1 MTGFDVIVIGLGGMG
16 TAAVLALARRG
27 VRVLGLEQFG
37 EGHDR
42 GSSHG
47 HSRIIRTAYYEHPA
61 YVPLVRSAFQGW
73 YALEQMT
80 GQHLLT
86 EVPCL
91 SLGSPEGELIAG
103 VRRSAADYQLP
114 CSSLSADELA
124 RRYPPFR
131 LPPGLVGVLEHSAGI
146 LAVDAC
152 VRAQAQAACQHG
164 AVLHYHTPVQN
175 WEARGG
181 EVIVHTAGGSLHAG
195 RLVIT
200 AGPWSRGVLTGLDV
214 PLTVLRQVVF
224 WVGTRDDALFRRDR
238 FPVFICETPEG
249 YFYGL
254 PALDPAGLKV
264 ARHYGAAEVLSPEAV
279 SYTVT
284 PEDEVPVRSFLR
296 GWLPDADGPVRRSSV
311 CLYTLTPDRHFLIDR
326 LPDQPAVVVA
336 TGFSG
341 HGFKFSPVV
350 GTILADLALDGRT
363 THPIELFGLGR
374 FRGSRENQDR

>member
-1 MTGFDVIVIGLGGMG
+1 MTGVDVIVIGLGGMG
-16 TAAVLALARRG
+16 TAACLALARRG
-27 VRVLGLEQFG
+27 VRVLGLEQHG
-37 EGHDR
+37 PGHDL

-91 SLGSPEGELIAG
+91 SLGPPDGELIAG
-103 VRRSAADYQLP
+103 VRRSAADHHLP
-114 CSSLSADELA
+114 IESLSADELA

-131 LPPGLVGVLEHSAGI
+131 LPTDSLLGVLEHSAGV
-146 LAVDAC
+146 LAVDDC
-152 VRAQAQAACQHG
+152 VRAQAQAACQLG
-164 AVLHYHTPVQN
+164 AVLHYHTPVQS
-175 WEARGG
+175 WEARGDH
-181 EVIVHTAGGSLHAG
+181 VVVHTAQGPLHAQ

-200 AGPWSRGVLTGLDV
+200 AGPWSRSVLQGLDV

-224 WVGTRDDALFRRDR
+224 WFGTRDDTLFRRDR

-249 YFYGL
+249 HFYGL
-254 PALDPAGLKV
+254 PALDPAGLKA
-264 ARHYGAAEVLSPEAV
+264 ARHYGAAEVLSPDAV
-279 SYTVT
+279 DYRVG
-284 PEDEVPVRSFLR
+284 PEDEQPVRSFLR
-296 GWLPDADGPVRRSSV
+296 GWIPDGEGPVRRSSV
-311 CLYTLTPDRHFLIDR
+311 CIYTLTPDRHFIIDR
-326 LPDQPAVVVA
+326 LSEQPAVVVA
-336 TGFSG
+336 AGFSG

-363 THPIELFGLGR
+363 SHPIDLFRLGR
-374 FRGSRENQDR
+374 FLQRP